1 MKTAMPHHGR
11 KTDRE
16 ACVRRLV
23 LGSTSFFALRLREFL
38 LLDINMYMKSPK
50 ANARNWSCPKL
61 LPGALVLAL
70 ALLAGGC
77 SQPDR
82 RGNYASARGEEL
94 VLPQPPVFLTGPAGV
109 MLTNSPGF
117 SAWVR
122 ASGPAG
128 PLRSGSGQ
136 LVAQGGKFFFEPAEG
151 AGKHARAGG
160 FSFIWDATTNRGYI
174 LSEAL
179 QGYAPIAS
187 SVRYTNLTF
196 TSAPTKV
203 EKIEGHPIEQT
214 TLVVDGSDGRQSRFA
229 VSRARDLAGLPI
241 RIALTGD
248 PAPYDITLSQIQ
260 MEKPQAKLFLPPDGF
275 MEYPSEEAMMTV
287 LAARQHGGR
296 QGGQDDAG
304 EARHDDSGRIPHSRG
319 GPETGP

>member
-1 MKTAMPHHGR
+1 MNT
-11 KTDRE
+11 
-16 ACVRRLV
+16 
-23 LGSTSFFALRLREFL
+23 
-38 LLDINMYMKSPK
+38 KSPK
-50 ANARNWSCPKL
+50 ANARKWSCPKL

-82 RGNYASARGEEL
+82 RGNYASASGGEL
-94 VLPQPPVFLTGPAGV
+94 FLPQPPVFLTGPAGV

-151 AGKHARAGG
+151 VGKHARAGR

-174 LSEAL
+174 LSETL
-179 QGYAPIAS
+179 QGYAPIVSA
-187 SVRYTNLTF
+187 VRYTNLVF
-196 TSAPTKV
+196 KGAPTTV
-203 EKIEGHPIEQT
+203 EKIEGHPIEQA
-214 TLVVDGSDGRQSRFA
+214 TLVVDGSDGRQSRFG

-241 RIALTGD
+241 RIASTGE
-248 PAPYDITLSQIQ
+248 PAPYTITLSQIR
-260 MEKPQAKLFLPPDGF
+260 MEMPPAKLFLPPDGF
-275 MEYPSEEAMMTV
+275 IEYPSEEAMMSE
-287 LAARQHGGR
+287 LAARQRGGH
-296 QGGQDDAG
+296 QGGQDGAEEAG
-304 EARHDDSGRIPHSRG
+304 HSDSGRGRRSKG
-319 GPETGP
+319 GSDTGP